1 MSAGMPSRFQ
11 RNAWIIGS
19 LASVA
24 CLIGAIA
31 QPARFFQAYLLGF
44 LFWGGVTLGGFAL
57 LMLYHLV
64 GGAWGVIV
72 RDLLRAITGIVPL
85 LVFFFLPIIFGLREL
100 YPWSKGAVFA
110 ADPEFSHRAAYLSNR
125 PFLIRQ
131 GIYFL
136 TWTLFAWVL
145 TRKKFAAEGPAS
157 NSQVTSGWGLLFYC
171 VAATFASI
179 DWVLSLEPKWF
190 STIYGMLF
198 ITGQGLVALTVL
210 ILLLALLHPET
221 AGELMTHPKPVH
233 DLGNLLLAF
242 LMLWAY
248 LAFMQFLIVWMGNI
262 KEEIPWY
269 LHRSKGGW
277 PLLAVLLLVLH
288 FLVPFLLLL
297 VRQTKRRVGSLA
309 FIAAIILLMRLADY
323 YWQIGPEFSPG
334 RFSIHWL
341 FFVTPIA
348 LGGIWLGLLVSKVRR
363 LQMA

>member
-1 MSAGMPSRFQ
+1 MSAGMAIRFQ
-11 RNAWIIGS
+11 RNAWTIGA
-19 LASVA
+19 LASAA
-24 CLIGAIA
+24 CLIGAIV

-44 LFWGGVTLGGFAL
+44 LFWAGVTLGGLAL
-57 LMLYHLV
+57 LMVYHLV
-64 GGAWGVIV
+64 GGAWGLIV
-72 RDLLRAITGIVPL
+72 RDVLRAISGIVPL
-85 LVFFFLPIIFGLREL
+85 LALFFIPILFGLKEL
-100 YPWSKGAVFA
+100 YPWSRGTPFVG
-110 ADPEFSHRAAYLSNR
+110 DSEFSHRASYLSNT

-136 TWTLFAWVL
+136 TWALFSWLL
-145 TRKKFAAEGPAS
+145 TRKQYAREDQAARV
-157 NSQVTSGWGLLFYC
+157 QLTSGWGLVFYC
-171 VAATFASI
+171 LAATFASI

-198 ITGQGLVALTVL
+198 ITGQGLVALAAV
-210 ILLLALLHPET
+210 ILLLALLHPEK
-221 AGELMTHPKPVH
+221 AGALIAHPKPIH

-269 LHRSKGGW
+269 LHRSRGGW
-277 PLLAVLLLVLH
+277 PVLAVLLLVLH
-288 FLVPFLLLL
+288 FLLPFLLLL
-297 VRQTKRRVGSLA
+297 AKQTKRRLGSLA

-363 LQMA
+363 LQTA